1 MTAYAASGPNSL
13 LARPRL
19 PRDVPPA
26 PPPRVRRGWLRR
38 VRRNPMASVGAGI
51 VLLLIFLALAA
62 PWITPAPYDRASFG
76 DAWQFPSAQ
85 HWFGTDALGRDLY
98 TRIVYG
104 ARVSLTVGF
113 VAQAIALAVGLPLGL
128 AAGVLG
134 GRVDFLV
141 MRAVDT
147 LTAFPQL
154 LFALLVMVVLGAGLG
169 NILLAISF
177 HAWIPICRLTRAQ
190 CLREREREYV
200 EAARAQGAGEAA
212 VVTRHVLPNI
222 LAPII
227 VAVTL
232 GIPQAIFTEAALS
245 FLGLGVRAPTPSWGQ
260 MVGEGVANIR
270 YYWHLAL
277 FPSVMI
283 ALTMAGFTL
292 LGDGVRDVLDPRAL
306 KSS

>member
-1 MTAYAASGPNSL
+1 MGAYAVPGTDPL
-13 LARPRL
+13 LARSPG
-19 PRDVPPA
+19 PA
-26 PPPRVRRGWLRR
+26 PAGRRGWLRR
-38 VRRNPMASVGAGI
+38 LRRNPMAVAGGVI
-51 VLLLIFLALAA
+51 VAFLIFLALAA
-62 PWITPAPYDRASFG
+62 PWITPVPYDRASFG
-76 DAWQFPSAQ
+76 EAWQFPSAA
-85 HWFGTDALGRDLY
+85 HWLGTDAIGRDLY

-113 VAQAIALAVGLPLGL
+113 TAQAIALTVGLPLGL

-134 GRVDFLV
+134 GRTDFFI

-154 LFALLVMVVLGAGLG
+154 LFALLIMVVLGPGLG

-177 HAWIPICRLTRAQ
+177 HAWIPICRLARAQ

-200 EAARAQGAGEAA
+200 DAARAQGAGEVS
-212 VVTRHVLPNI
+212 VVTRHILPNI

-260 MVGEGVANIR
+260 MVGEGVSNIR

-277 FPSVMI
+277 FPSLMI
-283 ALTMAGFTL
+283 AVTMAGFTL

-306 KSS
+306 KH

>member
-1 MTAYAASGPNSL
+1 MTAYAASGGDAL
-13 LARPRL
+13 IARTAR
-19 PRDVPPA
+19 A
-26 PPPRVRRGWLRR
+26 AGRRGWLRR
-38 VRRNPMASVGAGI
+38 VRRNPMAAAGAAI
-51 VLLLIFLALAA
+51 VLILIALALAA
-62 PWITPAPYDRASFG
+62 PWITPAPYDRPNFG
-76 DAWQFPSAQ
+76 DAWQFPSGQ

-128 AAGVLG
+128 AAGVVG
-134 GRVDFLV
+134 GRVDFLI

-154 LFALLVMVVLGAGLG
+154 LFALLIMVVLGAGLG

-190 CLREREREYV
+190 CLRERERDYV

-260 MVGEGVANIR
+260 MVGEGVTNIR

-292 LGDGVRDVLDPRAL
+292 LVDGVRDVLDPRAL
-306 KSS
+306 KSP

>member
-1 MTAYAASGPNSL
+1 MSAYVVPGTRPL
-13 LARPRL
+13 LAG
-19 PRDVPPA
+19 PPA
-26 PPPRVRRGWLRR
+26 PAGRRGWLRR
-38 VRRNPMASVGAGI
+38 LRRNRMAMAGAAI
-51 VLLLIFLALAA
+51 VAVLVVLALAA
-62 PWITPAPYDRASFG
+62 PWITPVPYDRASFG
-76 DAWQFPSAQ
+76 EAWQFPSPA
-85 HWFGTDALGRDLY
+85 HWLGTDAIGRDLY
-98 TRIVYG
+98 TRVVYG
-104 ARVSLTVGF
+104 ARVSLAVGF
-113 VAQAIALAVGLPLGL
+113 TAQAIALAVGLPLGL

-134 GRVDFLV
+134 GRTDFLI
-141 MRAVDT
+141 MRLVDT

-154 LFALLVMVVLGAGLG
+154 LFALLIMVVLGPGLG

-177 HAWIPICRLTRAQ
+177 HAWIPICRLTRAG

-200 EAARAQGAGEAA
+200 EAARAQGAGEVS

-260 MVGEGVANIR
+260 MVGEGVTNIR

-277 FPSVMI
+277 FPSLMI
-283 ALTMAGFTL
+283 AVTMAGFTL

-306 KSS
+306 KN

>member
-1 MTAYAASGPNSL
+1 MNASVPGVGGPSPAVAL
-13 LARPRL
+13 GSRPGA
-19 PRDVPPA
+19 PVPGA
-26 PPPRVRRGWLRR
+26 GRRAWVRRL
-38 VRRNPMASVGAGI
+38 RRNPMAVAGTA
-51 VLLLIFLALAA
+51 VVAALLFLALAA
-62 PWITPAPYDRASFG
+62 PWITPGPYDRANFG
-76 DAWQFPSAQ
+76 EAYQFPSAA
-85 HWFGTDALGRDLY
+85 HWLGTDAIGRDFY

-113 VAQAIALAVGLPLGL
+113 TAQAIALAVGLPLGL

-134 GRVDFLV
+134 GRTDFLI
-141 MRAVDT
+141 MRLVDT

-154 LFALLVMVVLGAGLG
+154 LFALLIMVVLGPGLG

-200 EAARAQGAGEAA
+200 EAARAQGAGEVS

-232 GIPQAIFTEAALS
+232 GIPQAVFTEAALS

-260 MVGEGVANIR
+260 MVGEGVTNIR

-277 FPSVMI
+277 FPSLMI
-283 ALTMAGFTL
+283 AVTMAGFTL

-306 KSS
+306 KQ

>member
-1 MTAYAASGPNSL
+1 MSASVPGMGRPFPAVTPG
-13 LARPRL
+13 ARPGT
-19 PRDVPPA
+19 PA
-26 PPPRVRRGWLRR
+26 PGAGRRGRLRR
-38 VRRNPMASVGAGI
+38 LRRNPMAVAGAVVVAFLI
-51 VLLLIFLALAA
+51 VLALAA
-62 PWITPAPYDRASFG
+62 PLITPGPYDRANFG
-76 DAWQFPSAQ
+76 EAYQFPSAA
-85 HWFGTDALGRDLY
+85 HWLGTDAIGRDFY

-113 VAQAIALAVGLPLGL
+113 TAQAIALAVGLPLGL

-134 GRVDFLV
+134 GRTDFLV
-141 MRAVDT
+141 MRLVDT

-154 LFALLVMVVLGAGLG
+154 LFALLIMVVLGPGLG

-200 EAARAQGAGEAA
+200 EAARAAGAGEVS

-222 LAPII
+222 LAPIV

-260 MVGEGVANIR
+260 MVGEGVTNIR

-277 FPSVMI
+277 FPSLAI
-283 ALTMAGFTL
+283 AVTMAGFTL

-306 KSS
+306 KQ

>member
-1 MTAYAASGPNSL
+1 MTAYAASEHDLDSL
-13 LARPRL
+13 RAQ
-19 PRDVPPA
+19 PA
-26 PPPRVRRGWLRR
+26 SSAGRRSWVRRI
-38 VRRNPMASVGAGI
+38 RRNPMAMAGGAM
-51 VLLLIFLALAA
+51 VLLLVVLALAA
-62 PWITPAPYDRASFG
+62 PWITPAPYDRANFG
-76 DAWQFPSAQ
+76 DAWQFPSFQ
-85 HWFGTDALGRDLY
+85 HWFGTDALGRDFY

-154 LFALLVMVVLGAGLG
+154 LFALLIMVVLGAGLG

-177 HAWIPICRLTRAQ
+177 HAWIPICRLARAQ

-200 EAARAQGAGEAA
+200 EAARAQGAGEGA
-212 VVTRHVLPNI
+212 VITRHVLPNI
-222 LAPII
+222 LAPIV

-245 FLGLGVRAPTPSWGQ
+245 FLGLGVRSPTPSWGQ
-260 MVGEGVANIR
+260 MVGEGVTNIR

-277 FPSVMI
+277 FPSIMI
-283 ALTMAGFTL
+283 AVTMAGFTL
-292 LGDGVRDVLDPRAL
+292 LGDGVRDVIDPRAL
-306 KSS
+306 KST

>member
-1 MTAYAASGPNSL
+1 MSASAPGMGGPSP
-13 LARPRL
+13 AVTRGRPGA
-19 PRDVPPA
+19 PA
-26 PPPRVRRGWLRR
+26 PGAGRRAWVRRL
-38 VRRNPMASVGAGI
+38 RRNPMAVAGT
-51 VLLLIFLALAA
+51 VVVASLIFLALAA
-62 PWITPAPYDRASFG
+62 PWITPGPYDRANFG
-76 DAWQFPSAQ
+76 EAYQFPSSA
-85 HWFGTDALGRDLY
+85 HWLGTDAIGRDFY
-98 TRIVYG
+98 TRIIYG
-104 ARVSLTVGF
+104 ARVALTVGF
-113 VAQAIALAVGLPLGL
+113 TAQAIALSVGLPLGL

-134 GRVDFLV
+134 GRTDFLV
-141 MRAVDT
+141 MRLVDT

-154 LFALLVMVVLGAGLG
+154 LFALLIMVVLGPGLG

-200 EAARAQGAGEAA
+200 EAARAQGAGEVS

-260 MVGEGVANIR
+260 MVGEGVTNIR

-283 ALTMAGFTL
+283 AVTMAGFTL

-306 KSS
+306 KQ

>member
-1 MTAYAASGPNSL
+1 MGAYAVPGTGPL
-13 LARPRL
+13 LAH
-19 PRDVPPA
+19 PPA
-26 PPPRVRRGWLRR
+26 PAGRRGWLRR
-38 VRRNPMASVGAGI
+38 LRRNPMALAGA
-51 VLLLIFLALAA
+51 VVVVFLIFLALAA
-62 PWITPAPYDRASFG
+62 PWITPVPYDRANFG
-76 DAWQFPSAQ
+76 EAWQFPSSA
-85 HWFGTDALGRDLY
+85 HWLGTDAIGRDLY
-98 TRIVYG
+98 TRVVYG

-113 VAQAIALAVGLPLGL
+113 TAQAIALAVGLPLGL

-134 GRVDFLV
+134 GRTDFLI

-154 LFALLVMVVLGAGLG
+154 LFALLIMVVLGPGLG

-190 CLREREREYV
+190 CLRERERDYV
-200 EAARAQGAGEAA
+200 EAARAQGAGEVS
-212 VVTRHVLPNI
+212 VVMRHVLPNI

-260 MVGEGVANIR
+260 MVGEGVTNIR

-277 FPSVMI
+277 FPSLMI
-283 ALTMAGFTL
+283 AVTMAGFTL

-306 KSS
+306 KS